1 MQVMRN
7 FMRWEILRVV
17 LLAAL
22 ALPAGA
28 AAQDGGIEV
37 FSGNTIFESGA
48 RISLSHLYSS
58 RDSLFRGSDEVP
70 NEAGRSM
77 REHRA
82 VLGFNYGLLPELS
95 LSLLLPYVSKE
106 SSYQADG
113 AAERSNTQGLGDA
126 ALLGKYRFFSEYW
139 TRSAFHVSA
148 IGGVELPTGSSDE
161 RVGDE
166 LLPFSM
172 QPGSGSLDAIAGLG
186 LTLST
191 GRYRFDTHVI
201 YKANNEGEG
210 DFSEGDFFTIGG
222 SFAYRFYHARY
233 PGPSASAKIGLGWRH
248 EASDES
254 SGEAIAGTGL
264 EDLRIRVGLVYHP
277 YPEIDLVA
285 LVEIPVYG
293 DYKVSAGGEAQ
304 LALDVRTFFGFGI
317 RF

>member
-37 FSGNTIFESGA
+37 LSGNTIFESGT

-58 RDSLFRGSDEVP
+58 RGSFFRGSDEVV
-70 NEAGRSM
+70 NEDDRSM

-106 SSYQADG
+106 ESRHPGGVTQRSSS
-113 AAERSNTQGLGDA
+113 EGLGDA

-139 TRSAFHVSA
+139 TRSAFHISA
-148 IGGVELPTGSSDE
+148 IGGLELPTGSTDE
-161 RVGDE
+161 PGATG
-166 LLPFSM
+166 PSM
-172 QPGSGSLDAIAGLG
+172 QPGSGSLDAIVGLG

-201 YKANNEGEG
+201 YKANNEGDG
-210 DFSEGDFFTIGG
+210 NFSEGDFFTIGG
-222 SFAYRFYHARY
+222 SFAYRFYHAKY
-233 PGPSASAKIGLGWRH
+233 PGPSASAKIGLSWRH
-248 EASDES
+248 EAPDELG
-254 SGEAIAGTGL
+254 GEARADTGL
-264 EDLRIRVGLVYHP
+264 DELRLRAGLVYHP

-285 LVEIPVYG
+285 LVELPVYG
-293 DYKVSAGGEAQ
+293 DYRADAVSGQ